1 HYAAARWAESARALE
16 ASLRLHRL
24 LRDSEGHCH
33 RRCAESPV
41 EPAEAAAEGAAE
53 PPAEWEQELRL
64 FGRLLRRAGCLRA
77 CKRGL
82 PVFQLRYPP
91 AQTLRDF
98 QRRLPYQYLHYALFK
113 CNKLEKAVA
122 AAHTFLQKNPAH
134 EMTRRYLH
142 YYRTMVDVDEH
153 LVDLEAQPY
162 EPTFVRAVK
171 LYNGGD
177 FRSSAAHMEQALAE
191 YYKAYESCLAG
202 CEGARELQDFKDF
215 YPAVADLLAS
225 VLHCKVDC
233 EAELTPNVGG
243 YFVEKF
249 VATMYHYLQFAYYK
263 LNDVRN
269 AVQSVASYMLFDPAD
284 AVMQQNL
291 VYYRFH
297 RQRWHLQDEDFQP
310 RVEAVRY
317 HNQTVALR
325 TMLDFAQQHL
335 QADDEMEVDGDEESD
350 TQDLPSDG
358 EFEGE
363 GDYEEGFVAEWWQEP
378 RTKGDKD
385 EEETLQ

>member
-1 HYAAARWAESARALE
+1 ER
-16 ASLRLHRL
+16 
-24 LRDSEGHCH
+24 
-33 RRCAESPV
+33 
-41 EPAEAAAEGAAE
+41 
-53 PPAEWEQELRL
+53 ELRL

-77 CKRGL
+77 CKREL

-134 EMTRRYLH
+134 EMTLRYLH

-162 EPTFVRAVK
+162 EPIFVRAVK

-215 YPAVADLLAS
+215 YPAV
-225 VLHCKVDC
+225 DC

-263 LNDVRN
+263 RECGGGGGGAAAVPVPRAARPAVNDVRN
-269 AVQSVASYMLFDPAD
+269 AVQSVASYMLFDPGD

-297 RQRWHLQDEDFQP
+297 RQRWHLQEEDFQP
-310 RVEAVRY
+310 RPEAVRY
-317 HNQTVALR
+317 HNQTAAQR
-325 TMLDFAQQHL
+325 MMLDFAQQHL
-335 QADDEMEVDGDEESD
+335 QADDEMEVDGDEEPD
-350 TQDLPSDG
+350 TRDLPSDG

-385 EEETLQ
+385 EEGNR

>member
-1 HYAAARWAESARALE
+1 
-16 ASLRLHRL
+16 
-24 LRDSEGHCH
+24 
-33 RRCAESPV
+33 
-41 EPAEAAAEGAAE
+41 
-53 PPAEWEQELRL
+53 
-64 FGRLLRRAGCLRA
+64 RLLRRAGCLRA

-162 EPTFVRAVK
+162 EPIFVRAVK

-202 CEGARELQDFKDF
+202 CEGAREIQDFKDF
-215 YPAVADLLAS
+215 YPAVAGGLGTAGGGHGGGAAPHATRVPADLLAS
-225 VLHCKVDC
+225 VLRCKVDC

-243 YFVEKF
+243 YFVDKF

-269 AVQSVASYMLFDPAD
+269 AVQSVSSYMLFDPGD

-310 RVEAVRY
+310 RPEAVRY
-317 HNQTVALR
+317 HNQTAALR
-325 TMLDFAQQHL
+325 TMLEYAQQHL
-335 QADDEMEVDGDEESD
+335 QADDEVGATRARVPVGRPVPTLPPVSPLQMEVDGDEESD
-350 TQDLPSDG
+350 TWDLPSDG

-385 EEETLQ
+385 EEGER